1 MRILIIGGTH
11 FVGHGMAQ
19 AALDAGHDVTLL
31 HRNQTDELAAATHLL
46 ADRNGDLSLLAGLT
60 WDATIDVCAYLP
72 GQVRH
77 LHEALGDRGGHHVFI
92 STVSVY
98 TEPATAGA
106 DEDSPLFEEAAA
118 DVDQITN
125 ETYGPLKVSCETA
138 ARELYGDTGLA
149 IVRPTYVVGPR
160 DASARYPYWVLRAAR
175 GGRILVPGPAEAPMQ
190 CVDARDMGAWTVR
203 LAEGRI
209 SGAFTAAR
217 PSTTFAAMVEETV
230 AALGSDAELVH
241 VDGDWLVE
249 QGVDGAQLP
258 LWSEGSPEL
267 ALAMGTSR
275 AEATGLT
282 HRPFADTVRD
292 TLAWADAHPDQAS
305 NDQTGL
311 SPEREQELLVAW
323 SASQA

>member
-19 AALDAGHDVTLL
+19 AAIDAGHDVTLL
-31 HRNQTDELAAATHLL
+31 HRNPTDELPDATHLL
-46 ADRNGDLSLLAGLT
+46 ADRNGELSVLDGGS
-60 WDATIDVCAYLP
+60 WDATLDVCAYLP

-77 LHEALGDRGGHHVFI
+77 LHDALGDRGGHHLFV

-98 TEPATAGA
+98 EEPEHVGAG
-106 DEDSPLFEEAAA
+106 EDSRLFEEAGD
-118 DVDQITN
+118 DVTEVTN
-125 ETYGPLKVSCETA
+125 ETYGPLKVSCEKA
-138 ARELYGDTGLA
+138 AHQAYGDTGLA
-149 IVRPTYVVGPR
+149 LIRPTYVVGPR
-160 DASARYPYWVLRAAR
+160 DATARYPWWVLRAAR
-175 GGRILVPGPAEAPMQ
+175 GGTMLLPGPSGAPMQ

-203 LAEGRI
+203 LAEDRV

-230 AALGSDAELVH
+230 AAVGSDAALVQ

-267 ALAMGTSR
+267 ALAMGTAR

-282 HRPFADTVRD
+282 HRPFADVVRD
-292 TLAWADAHPDQAS
+292 TLAWAEAHPDQAT
-305 NDQTGL
+305 NPRIGL
-311 SPEREQELLVAW
+311 TPERERQLLDTWFAT
-323 SASQA
+323 QA

>member
-31 HRNQTDELAAATHLL
+31 HRNPTEELPGATHLL
-46 ADRNGDLSLLAGLT
+46 ADRDSDLSVLDGAS

-77 LHEALGDRGGHHVFI
+77 LHDALGDRGGHHLFV

-98 TEPATAGA
+98 EEPDRVGA
-106 DEDSPLFEEAAA
+106 DEDSPLVAEAAA
-118 DVDQITN
+118 EVDEVTN
-125 ETYGPLKVSCETA
+125 ETYGPLKVSCEAT
-138 ARELYGDTGLA
+138 AREAYGDAGLA
-149 IVRPTYVVGPR
+149 LIRPTYVVGPR
-160 DASARYPYWVLRAAR
+160 DATARYPWWVLRAAR
-175 GGRILVPGPAEAPMQ
+175 GGTMLLPGPAEAPMQ
-190 CVDARDMGAWTVR
+190 CVDARDMGAWTVL
-203 LAEGRI
+203 LAECRV

-217 PSTTFAAMVEETV
+217 PATTFAAMVEDTV
-230 AALGSDAELVH
+230 AALGSDATLVQ

-249 QGVDGAQLP
+249 HGVGGAQLP
-258 LWSEGSPEL
+258 LWSEGSAEL

-282 HRPFADTVRD
+282 HRPYADIARD
-292 TLAWADAHPDQAS
+292 TLAWAQAHPDQATS
-305 NDQTGL
+305 PRIGL
-311 SPEREQELLVAW
+311 DPERERELLAAW
-323 SASQA
+323 FATQA